1 MDSIA
6 FLIGYEWMKVIHII
20 FVIAWMAGLFYLPR
34 LYVYHTRKA
43 AGSDASETFKEMER
57 KLLRLIMNPA
67 MVITIVTGFWLI
79 WQIDA
84 WVAGWMHAK
93 LTLIAGMVWFHMLL
107 AKWRRAF
114 AEDRNTHSEVFYRV
128 VNEVPTVLLIGIVI
142 LVIVQPF

>member
-1 MDSIA
+1 MDSIV

-142 LVIVQPF
+142 LVILKPF